1 MVKSKRNSANK
12 ISQDEAIRNEI
23 RQLISNIEPD
33 SEVYL
38 FGSRARG
45 THKRNSDWDLLI
57 LLDGKVDWTRKEKLN
72 NELYEIELIKGID
85 LNTIIRNKL
94 YWQKDKLIRQT
105 PFHLNVQRERVAL

>member
-1 MVKSKRNSANK
+1 MNKTKRNRTNS
-12 ISQDEAIRNEI
+12 ISKDETTRNEI
-23 RQLISNIEPD
+23 RQLISRIEPD
-33 SEVYL
+33 SEIYL

-45 THKRNSDWDLLI
+45 TNKRNSDWDLLI
-57 LLDGKVDWTRKEKLN
+57 LLDGKVDLPRKERLN

-94 YWQKDKLIRQT
+94 YWQKDRLIRQT